1 MGVTFSQ
8 FFPPKPSLTE
18 QNLPDQTGKV
28 FIVTGGTS
36 GVGFELATILYRA
49 GGRVYIAGRSESKGL
64 SCIDEIKASSP
75 ASSSSY
81 SSSSSLGDIRF
92 LLLELDDLSTIK
104 TSAETFLK
112 QESKL
117 DVLFNNAGVSQ
128 PPVGSVSKQV
138 HELQMATNCLGP
150 YLFTQL
156 LLPALRATAK
166 NTPPASVRVI
176 WTSSQSMDLA
186 APTGGMI
193 MSEITTPVKDQTRN
207 YVNSKTGNW
216 FLAKEFANELND
228 DGILSVVQNPGNL
241 KTNLLRNAKWMMYA
255 AYPLLYEARMGAL
268 TELWAGLSSDLTMDH
283 NGAYVVPWGRLHP
296 SPREDLL
303 QSLKSVEEGGTGRAQ
318 EFRKWCED
326 QTLKYI

>member
-18 QNLPDQTGKV
+18 QNLSDQKGKV

-36 GVGFELATILYRA
+36 GVGLELATILYRA
-49 GGRVYIAGRSESKGL
+49 GARVYIAGRSESKGL
-64 SCIDEIKASSP
+64 SCIDEIKSSSP
-75 ASSSSY
+75 SSSS
-81 SSSSSLGDIRF
+81 GDIKF
-92 LLLELDDLSTIK
+92 LLLELDNLSTIK

-117 DVLFNNAGVSQ
+117 DVLWNNAGVSQ
-128 PPVGSVSKQV
+128 PPVGSVSKQGY
-138 HELQMATNCLGP
+138 ELQMATNCLGH

-156 LLPALRATAK
+156 LIPALRAAAK
-166 NTPPASVRVI
+166 NTPPASVRVV
-176 WTSSQSMDLA
+176 WTTSQSMDLA
-186 APTGGMI
+186 APNGAMI

-216 FLAKEFANELND
+216 FLANELASDVKDN
-228 DGILSVVQNPGNL
+228 GILSVVQNPGNL

-255 AYPLLYEARMGAL
+255 VYPLLYEARMGAL

-303 QSLKSVEEGGTGRAQ
+303 QSLKGVEEGGTGRAQ

-326 QTLKYI
+326 QTSKYM

>member
-28 FIVTGGTS
+28 FIVT
-36 GVGFELATILYRA
+36 
-49 GGRVYIAGRSESKGL
+49 AGRSETKGL
-64 SCIDEIKASSP
+64 SCIEEIKSSSP
-75 ASSSSY
+75 SSSS
-81 SSSSSLGDIRF
+81 GDVKF

-128 PPVGSVSKQV
+128 PPVGSVSKQGY
-138 HELQMATNCLGP
+138 ELQMATNCLGP

-156 LLPALRATAK
+156 LLPVFQATAK
-166 NTPPASVRVI
+166 NAPPASVRVI

-193 MSEITTPVKDQTRN
+193 ISEITTPVKDQTRN

-255 AYPLLYEARMGAL
+255 VYPLLYEARMGAL

-296 SPREDLL
+296 APREDLL

-326 QTLKYI
+326 LTSKYR